1 MYTFHIVSIFVVND
15 DLFFLSMVKVGHC
28 HHIISM
34 VYRDHQIIIFGW
46 FFKVVFKLYCLCH
59 SENRGCRGRDRM
71 QGRIQGGGAPRA
83 PPKIGKNMI
92 FWRKIVIFHTKYPNN
107 FRASLRSAQ
116 LFKVRFP

>member
-15 DLFFLSMVKVGHC
+15 DLFSLFMVTVGHC

-59 SENRGCRGRDRM
+59 SEIRGCRGGDPS
-71 QGRIQGGGAPRA
+71 GAGTACPSGGHEDMSS
-83 PPKIGKNMI
+83 PP
-92 FWRKIVIFHTKYPNN
+92 
-107 FRASLRSAQ
+107 A
-116 LFKVRFP
+116 